1 MSHIEKGW
9 NWSSLLDRHFKL
21 CTEAVKRGV
30 GPAKKAPE
38 VPQEVWKALS
48 STSRRKARR
57 ILSEIGITPLRLW
70 GALDDERN
78 RVSSF
83 DVEERCL

>member
-38 VPQEVWKALS
+38 VPQEVWKACPLLPGES
-48 STSRRKARR
+48 STHIK
-57 ILSEIGITPLRLW
+57 
-70 GALDDERN
+70 
-78 RVSSF
+78 
-83 DVEERCL
+83 